1 MTTGRDLLG
10 VYLRGLAMGAADAVP
25 GVSGGT
31 IALITGIYERLIAA
45 VTAVEPSRLCDILG
59 GVRTDGRPEALEA
72 FRAMD
77 AGFLLALG
85 AGIATA
91 VITVL
96 RIVNVL
102 LETNPVETYG
112 FFFGL
117 IGASAVVLYSEVSL
131 ATRGRQA
138 AALAGFLFAFV
149 LSGYAASA
157 LGSSLPVI
165 FLAGAVAVSAMILPG
180 VSGSLLLLMLG
191 QYDYMSAALS
201 QFTDAVVG
209 LRTGAGVD
217 PLVETAT
224 PVVTFMTGAVVGLFT
239 IAHTVR
245 WALAN
250 YREATVAFL
259 VSLIV
264 GALRAPVEQ
273 TSLEL
278 TAAGATWSSETV
290 GLFVAFGVVGAAAVV
305 VVDRL
310 AGGIETNRSQ
320 PV

>member
-1 MTTGRDLLG
+1 
-10 VYLRGLAMGAADAVP
+10 MGAADAVP

-45 VTAVEPSRLCDILG
+45 VTAIEPGRLRDLLG
-59 GVRTDGRPEALEA
+59 GIHTERRPEAANAL
-72 FRAMD
+72 RTMD

-138 AALAGFLFAFV
+138 AALAGFLVAFV
-149 LSGYAASA
+149 LSGYAAGA

-165 FLAGAVAVSAMILPG
+165 FLAGSIAVSAMILPG

-201 QFTDAVVG
+201 QFTDAVFAFVN
-209 LRTGAGVD
+209 GAGLD
-217 PLVETAT
+217 PLIETAT

-239 IAHTVR
+239 VAHSVR
-245 WALAN
+245 WALEH
-250 YREATVAFL
+250 YREATLAFL

-273 TSLEL
+273 STIALAE
-278 TAAGATWSSETV
+278 AGSVWTTETI
-290 GLFVAFGVVGAAAVV
+290 GLFVLFAVVGAAAVV
-305 VVDRL
+305 LVDRL
-310 AGGIETNRSQ
+310 AGGIETTRSQ
-320 PV
+320 PT

>member
-1 MTTGRDLLG
+1 
-10 VYLRGLAMGAADAVP
+10 MGAADAVP

-45 VTAVEPSRLCDILG
+45 VTAIEPGRVRDILAG
-59 GVRTDGRPEALEA
+59 IQTDHRSEALDA
-72 FRAMD
+72 FREMD

-91 VITVL
+91 VVSVL
-96 RIVNVL
+96 RLIDIL
-102 LETNPVETYG
+102 LATNPIETYG

-138 AALAGFLFAFV
+138 AALAGFLVAFV
-149 LSGYAASA
+149 LSGYAAGA
-157 LGSSLPVI
+157 LGPSLPVV

-180 VSGSLLLLMLG
+180 VSGALLLLMLG

-201 QFTDAVVG
+201 AFTDAVVG
-209 LRTGAGVD
+209 LFGGGGLD
-217 PLVETAT
+217 PLVETAP

-239 IAHTVR
+239 VAHSVR
-245 WALAN
+245 WALKQ
-250 YREATVAFL
+250 YREATLAFL

-273 TSLEL
+273 STIEL
-278 TAAGATWSSETV
+278 AAAGSAWTAETV
-290 GLFVAFGVVGAAAVV
+290 GLFVACAVVGAGAVV

-310 AGGIETNRSQ
+310 AGGIETSRSR
-320 PV
+320 PA